1 MAREGTGR
9 VKERRRRREGKSFEF
24 PVANKEW
31 QTQAVCAFREGREV
45 STLPPPLSP
54 FVPCSLSKP
63 LLSSLFPPPAT
74 ERARAEWRPALLLGK
89 LVFVSPPPPTPLSN
103 YVGGFLTQSSI
114 SPPPSPPRHRR
125 PPLSISLAV
134 KIASLFSPFSQRSHN
149 PQFRSLLACFSG
161 RLEEKGA
168 PERKGQRRLQRRV
181 AGYLLSHPTPLFP
194 SPHPYI
200 PLSTPNK
207 RAPPCKHIWRHR
219 RRRRRRRGRSSL
231 PPLLLGTEIHCGGT
245 TKERWPPKERPQQHN
260 TCVCVKDIVLLFCR
274 RRCVVVS
281 CPPSPVP

>member
-149 PQFRSLLACFSG
+149 PQFRSLFACFRGVWRKRVRQSG
-161 RLEEKGA
+161 RAKGDCREELRGIFYPILPLFSLPHIPISPYPHQTSERHLANTSGA
-168 PERKGQRRLQRRV
+168 IAADDDDDEED
-181 AGYLLSHPTPLFP
+181 PLFP
-194 SPHPYI
+194 PSFWEQKFI
-200 PLSTPNK
+200 
-207 RAPPCKHIWRHR
+207 AGEPPRK
-219 RRRRRRRGRSSL
+219 GGLPKKDRSN
-231 PPLLLGTEIHCGGT
+231 T
-245 TKERWPPKERPQQHN
+245 TR
-260 TCVCVKDIVLLFCR
+260 VCV
-274 RRCVVVS
+274 
-281 CPPSPVP
+281 